1 MNDTSASASMH
12 LQDCKAIDPEVL
24 VKDRGSLI
32 NPRAAWSINED
43 DEDDLTLKYVG
54 KRVRKQFRVGDEVTT
69 YDGDITHVHFV
80 QDAGQFM
87 MHVSYSMMMMIP
99 KIIKSMRLRSIC

>member
-1 MNDTSASASMH
+1 MH
-12 LQDCKAIDPEVL
+12 LQDCKSINPEVL

-54 KRVRKQFRVGDEVTT
+54 KRVWKQFRVGDVVTT
-69 YDGDITHVHFV
+69 YDDDITHVHFV
-80 QDAGQFM
+80 QDVGQFM
-87 MHVSYSMMMMIP
+87 MHVSYDDDDSEDYEEYEV
-99 KIIKSMRLRSIC
+99 KEYLLEDD

>member
-1 MNDTSASASMH
+1 MAVKDHVTPTQIGSQTYFAKTKYIKSKHRSRLNVTSASVSMH
-12 LQDCKAIDPEVL
+12 LQDCKSINPEVLGLGL

-54 KRVRKQFRVGDEVTT
+54 KRV
-69 YDGDITHVHFV
+69 
-80 QDAGQFM
+80 
-87 MHVSYSMMMMIP
+87 
-99 KIIKSMRLRSIC
+99 